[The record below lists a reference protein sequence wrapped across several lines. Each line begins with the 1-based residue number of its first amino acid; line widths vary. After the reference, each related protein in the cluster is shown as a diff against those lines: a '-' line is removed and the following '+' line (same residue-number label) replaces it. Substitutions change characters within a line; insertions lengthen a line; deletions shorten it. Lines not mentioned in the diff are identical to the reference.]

1 MWKSPRI
8 IMRFAISVGHGFAK
22 NLREYPVTL
31 AMSVFLNLLIEESY
45 LIFLVAWI
53 LNSSRAMRPVI
64 FPKSSMNA
72 EANGQQSSLLN

>member
-45 LIFLVAWI
+45 LFFCGLGLELLESHAPHDLPKI
-53 LNSSRAMRPVI
+53 LYES
-64 FPKSSMNA
+64 
-72 EANGQQSSLLN
+72 